1 MLAGL
6 AVIYT
11 GGTLWLAFFARLGS
25 ATAATGLQAA
35 FATGVAPF
43 ALADMLKI
51 AVAAG
56 VVPGLWRL
64 FRLP

>member
-11 GGTLWLAFFARLGS
+11 GGTLWLAFFARVGP
-25 ATAATGLQAA
+25 TAVATGLAAA

-43 ALADMLKI
+43 AVADVLKA

-56 VVPGLWRL
+56 VAPGLWRL
-64 FRLP
+64 FQSR